1 LYSYC
6 TRGCSQYKPSFVQ
19 KLGPDAAYLPWGGGC
34 TSGRS
39 DRQIRLKMCR
49 CILKKNEVGKEKF
62 TALPRVI
69 FIA

>member
-39 DRQIRLKMCR
+39 NRQIRLKMCR
-49 CILKKNEVGKEKF
+49 CI
-62 TALPRVI
+62 
-69 FIA
+69 